1 MNRTIGDVEQIRL
14 GISRAALAH
23 DAHVSKL
30 QAELRDAYERELGMA
45 SVVAERRQF
54 SQELFTARLK
64 LDMYREKLAASQAE
78 LASARGLLA
87 ERENQLGDLSRSL
100 ADTQSKL
107 AALSASMLGALQLK
121 YWRRRRRQG
130 RGKA

>member
-1 MNRTIGDVEQIRL
+1 MDRNIGDVEKIRR

-23 DAHVSKL
+23 DAHIEKL
-30 QAELRDAYERELGMA
+30 QAELRDAYQREIGMA

-64 LDMYREKLAASQAE
+64 LDMYREKFAASQAE
-78 LASARGLLA
+78 LASARSLLA
-87 ERENQLGDLSRSL
+87 EREDQLSDLSRAF

-107 AALSASMLGALQLK
+107 TALSKSALGALQLK

-130 RGKA
+130 RGNA

>member
-1 MNRTIGDVEQIRL
+1 MDRNNGDVEQIRQ

-23 DAHVSKL
+23 NVQIEKL
-30 QAELRDAYERELGMA
+30 QAELRDAYQREVGMA

-64 LDMYREKLAASQAE
+64 LDMYREKLAASQKE
-78 LASARGLLA
+78 LTKRD
-87 ERENQLGDLSRSL
+87 NQLNELSRAF

-107 AALSASMLGALQLK
+107 TALSKSTLGALQLK
-121 YWRRRRRQG
+121 YWRLRRRPG

>member
-1 MNRTIGDVEQIRL
+1 MDPNNGDVELIRQ

-23 DAHVSKL
+23 NVQIEKL
-30 QAELRDAYERELGMA
+30 QAELRDAYQREVEMA

-64 LDMYREKLAASQAE
+64 LDMYREKYAASQRE
-78 LASARGLLA
+78 LA
-87 ERENQLGDLSRSL
+87 EREK
-100 ADTQSKL
+100 KL
-107 AALSASMLGALQLK
+107 AALSNSALGALQLK
-121 YWRRRRRQG
+121 YWRLRRRQG